1 MPNKMLPRSPRL
13 ARLVQL
19 RRSAAAAD
27 ECPTRVRRLV
37 APDMVTAA
45 YGRGADARVPAEIV
59 DYAGGA
65 RSVEWASGET
75 RTYVSEADMWRA
87 LDARASNGQ
96 PHPTSTN
103 GVIDRSTAPSSV
115 ISYDGEDAVEPFIS
129 RGPASAR
136 EAWATRPAAL
146 AALLGGGYAP
156 LAARPEWVAVPG
168 EDDGRVLDTLGR
180 RNGTGR
186 GRQPTAAGT
195 LRA

>member
-65 RSVEWASGET
+65 RSVQAPTDDEFDLA
-75 RTYVSEADMWRA
+75 VMK
-87 LDARASNGQ
+87 ARG
-96 PHPTSTN
+96 
-103 GVIDRSTAPSSV
+103 
-115 ISYDGEDAVEPFIS
+115 
-129 RGPASAR
+129 
-136 EAWATRPAAL
+136 AA
-146 AALLGGGYAP
+146 
-156 LAARPEWVAVPG
+156 
-168 EDDGRVLDTLGR
+168 
-180 RNGTGR
+180 
-186 GRQPTAAGT
+186 
-195 LRA
+195 

>member
-45 YGRGADARVPAEIV
+45 YGRGADTRVPVEIV

-65 RSVEWASGET
+65 RSVEWSSGRV
-75 RTYVSEADMWRA
+75 RTYASEADMWRD
-87 LDARASNGQ
+87 LDARARHGR
-96 PHPTSTN
+96 PPAPAPAKP
-103 GVIDRSTAPSSV
+103 VIFF
-115 ISYDGEDAVEPFIS
+115 DGEDPSDAVEPFTS

-136 EAWATRPAAL
+136 EAWAARPAAL

-180 RNGTGR
+180 RNGNGR